1 MKLSFLKTRT
11 VNQLKKNKAVRKSTD
26 YKKAET
32 IGILFSVEDRKK
44 HDEVKEFIQ
53 RLQQDGKKVQ
63 VLEFLPEKKENPEF
77 MFDFFT
83 VKDISFWGQIES
95 AKTLKFSDTSFDYL
109 FCLDMKLNPMIS
121 YVLARSKS
129 KCRVGKFQEGNQP
142 LFELMIDSN
151 GSTKSLI
158 EGMYKYTTQLN

>member
-11 VNQLKKNKAVRKSTD
+11 ANQLKKNKAVRKSTD
-26 YKKAET
+26 YKRAET

-44 HDEVKEFIQ
+44 HDEVKDFIHK
-53 RLQQDGKKVQ
+53 LQQDGKKVQ

-83 VKDISFWGQIES
+83 LKDISFWGKIES
-95 AKTLKFSDTSFDYL
+95 AKTLKFSDTAFDYL
-109 FCLDMKLNPMIS
+109 FCLDTKLNPMIS

-129 KCRVGKFQEGNQP
+129 KCRVGKFSESAQS
-142 LFELMIDSN
+142 LFEFMIDSN

-158 EGMYKYTTQLN
+158 DGMYKYTTQLN

>member
-1 MKLSFLKTRT
+1 MKLSFLKKRT
-11 VNQLKKNKAVRKSTD
+11 ANQLKKNKAVRKSTD

-44 HDEVKEFIQ
+44 HDDVKELIHK
-53 RLQQDGKKVQ
+53 LQQDGKKVQ
-63 VLEFLPEKKENPEF
+63 VLEFLPEKKENYEV

-83 VKDISFWGQIES
+83 LKDISFWGKIES
-95 AKTLKFSDTSFDYL
+95 AKTLKFADTAFDYL
-109 FCLDMKLNPMIS
+109 FCLDTKLNPMTA

-129 KCRVGKFQEGNQP
+129 KCRVGKFNENAKS
-142 LFELMIDSN
+142 LFEFMIDSN

-158 EGMYKYTTQLN
+158 DGMYKYTTQLR